1 MLGIEASVVTC
12 ARSGDEFF
20 CFILFQEAIFCTFC
34 GGTSM
39 SQ

>member
-20 CFILFQEAIFCTFC
+20 FVLFCSKRLYSVPFV
-34 GGTSM
+34 GVLL
-39 SQ
+39 